1 MAELPSWAVFACGGT
16 AACVAE
22 VVTLPIDTCK
32 VRLQLLRKGGGGGSL
47 GMLDMFRK
55 VVAEEGAAGLYKGMV
70 PALQRQ
76 LVFASLR
83 VGIYREISE
92 RLREPGQ
99 ATLSLGRKILAGLAS
114 GALGITCVC
123 WPLLRHCALG
133 GSLSFRL

>member
-1 MAELPSWAVFACGGT
+1 MPELPSWATFACGGA

-22 VVTLPIDTCK
+22 VATLPIDTCK
-32 VRLQLLRKGGGGGSL
+32 VRLQLLRKGGGGGGL
-47 GMLDMFRK
+47 GMLDMFRRI
-55 VVAEEGAAGLYKGMV
+55 VAEEGAGGLYKGLA

-114 GALGITCVC
+114 GALGITCVQGAC
-123 WPLLRHCALG
+123 HCLGWAAAGTLL
-133 GSLSFRL
+133 